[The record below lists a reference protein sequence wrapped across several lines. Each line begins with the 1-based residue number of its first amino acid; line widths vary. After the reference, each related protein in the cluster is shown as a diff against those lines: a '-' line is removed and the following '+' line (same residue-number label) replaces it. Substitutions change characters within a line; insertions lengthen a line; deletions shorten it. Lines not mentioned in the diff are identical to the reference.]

1 MKNINFSYEGAEYSI
16 TFTPKEDYSVHG
28 MVLNDKEI
36 SIQVSFSRNYVRVYK
51 VLDDVFSTEE
61 NLIHEEKLALNKV
74 KASEFLEWYIRDA
87 EDISMLGIKVYD
99 LLRDSGKASLSVVE
113 LFNQSP
119 FIPADICEIED
130 KEAISYRTEDLIY
143 IDDLKPIK
151 LTNHQKQYYY
161 ERDSNR

>member
-74 KASEFLEWYIRDA
+74 KASRFLEWYISIS
-87 EDISMLGIKVYD
+87 EEYSMLGIMIYD
-99 LLRDSGKASLSVVE
+99 LLRDSGKATLSVVD
-113 LFNQSP
+113 LFNKSP
-119 FIPADICEIED
+119 FIPTEICEIED
-130 KEAISYRTEDLIY
+130 KYAISYRTEDLIF
-143 IDDLKPIK
+143 IDDLTPVE
-151 LTNHQKQYYY
+151 LTDHQKQYYY
-161 ERDSNR
+161 EQKF